1 MFRFSKEHVTNIP
14 NDVSIDYDE
23 TQLYEYLF
31 LGFSL
36 SIYQYFI
43 FFTISMISFMN
54 IFIVAGCSVFVFI
67 VATESIFLAGVE
79 YYYVEGEYIQ
89 HNIHF

>member
-1 MFRFSKEHVTNIP
+1 
-14 NDVSIDYDE
+14 
-23 TQLYEYLF
+23 
-31 LGFSL
+31 
-36 SIYQYFI
+36 
-43 FFTISMISFMN
+43 MN